1 MAHFSFV
8 LAGPELIKFSFEFY
22 KIFLGAKVFP
32 QLLHLEV
39 NMLGGVDQKCLK
51 VLYCLPVTKR
61 KTCEHVTHHG
71 TLDGKRSPII

>member
-22 KIFLGAKVFP
+22 KTFRGAKVFP

-39 NMLGGVDQKCLK
+39 NMLGGMNPKCAILSTSYEK
-51 VLYCLPVTKR
+51 K
-61 KTCEHVTHHG
+61 
-71 TLDGKRSPII
+71 DM